1 MQEILVEDWNKV
13 LEDKMDIQTFTS
25 EHWEKFRN
33 VYKKVMGVYDDGD
46 LYIQVFTCL
55 TKMKRSDVVPV
66 FQSDGRMLAYFK
78 KYLITTLLIN
88 LKKNPEIESLNQLE
102 EDLNFVPEEG
112 VDNIELLDDKMHF
125 DIILKKLNG
134 KISENQLKA
143 IILLCVKQLTPN
155 ETCKKLGIYRWT
167 LEDRIN
173 RVKPVL
179 REILESLK

>member
-13 LEDKMDIQTFTS
+13 LEEKMDIQTFTS
-25 EHWEKFRN
+25 KHWERFKN

-55 TKMKRSDVVPV
+55 MKMKRSDVIPV

-78 KYLITTLLIN
+78 KYLVTVFLVN
-88 LKKNPEIESLNQLE
+88 LKKNPSTESLDQLE
-102 EDLNFVPEEG
+102 EDLNFIPE
-112 VDNIELLDDKMHF
+112 DDTDQFELLHDKMHF
-125 DIILKKLNG
+125 DLILKKLNG

-143 IILLCVKQLTPN
+143 VILLCVKQLTPN

-179 REILESLK
+179 KEILESLK